1 MPTAVTSIQLCQE
14 VIHGIEVR
22 KEEEDNKQ
30 TNSKPHSNN
39 KNKTGEK
46 QMYPLLVT

>member
-14 VIHGIEVR
+14 VIHVIEVR
-22 KEEEDNKQ
+22 KEEKDNKQ
-30 TNSKPHSNN
+30 TQNP
-39 KNKTGEK
+39 TEK